1 MNSYFECPFKY
12 YCDNILRLNKYKE
25 TFDTWAGSLCHYIL
39 SKIYDESF
47 DFEIAKEEFI
57 NSKPFALTN
66 ENIVFLDK
74 ILTELKTAIKYIKSL
89 QNITKYQTIETE
101 KNINTD
107 INGINFIGIIDK
119 IMHYN
124 DNIVLIDYKT
134 GTPDID
140 LRLAKYG
147 LNLQLPTY
155 LYLIKKIYPKSNIV
169 GIYLQHIFKPN
180 FNKES
185 DQNTDEQ
192 FEKSLKLIG
201 YSIGNESLLQD
212 FDPTYENSEYIHA
225 MKLNSNGFS
234 SFSKVLTEENFNELE
249 KLTERKIIE
258 CINGI
263 NNTEFEIKPKIV
275 GINNISCEY
284 CPYKS
289 VCYKTEK
296 DSQFLKLDNDLEFL
310 GGNNELD

>member
-1 MNSYFECPFKY
+1 MKVIQSIKNLTITSSKQNLNGELKESPLIKDYKYQIINKDYTPSNFSNESNLFNLGIMLDNYQKYNIVNQELGNLLATYENNNYQSYDNKYTKIIFKNGFKFNLSYSKMNSYFECPFKY
-12 YCDNILRLNKYKE
+12 YCDNILKLNKYKE

-57 NSKPFALTN
+57 NSKPFDLTN

-169 GIYLQHIFKPN
+169 GIYLHN
-180 FNKES
+180 
-185 DQNTDEQ
+185 
-192 FEKSLKLIG
+192 
-201 YSIGNESLLQD
+201 
-212 FDPTYENSEYIHA
+212 
-225 MKLNSNGFS
+225 
-234 SFSKVLTEENFNELE
+234 
-249 KLTERKIIE
+249 
-258 CINGI
+258 
-263 NNTEFEIKPKIV
+263 
-275 GINNISCEY
+275 
-284 CPYKS
+284 
-289 VCYKTEK
+289 
-296 DSQFLKLDNDLEFL
+296 
-310 GGNNELD
+310 